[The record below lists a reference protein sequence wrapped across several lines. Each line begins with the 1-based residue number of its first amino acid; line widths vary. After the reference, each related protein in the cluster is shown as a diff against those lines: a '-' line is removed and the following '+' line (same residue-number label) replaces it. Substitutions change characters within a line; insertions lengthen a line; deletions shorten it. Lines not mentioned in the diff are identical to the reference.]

1 VRFVVIWVR
10 GFVGVEWIVGS
21 GSDRDVD
28 HVRVPSAADGS
39 GGAGVLGDRAG
50 VTGVL

>member
-1 VRFVVIWVR
+1 VWFVVVWVR
-10 GFVGVEWIVGS
+10 GLVGIEWIVGS

-39 GGAGVLGDRAG
+39 SRAGVLGDRAG
-50 VTGVL
+50 VTGIL